1 MIKFP
6 VILCVIFSLCG
17 WVKAQIEE
25 DDSGQS
31 IKSLQTIFT
40 EANTLMIQKDYKG
53 ALKKYYQGMDLFP
66 EAKGLLYNG
75 GLAAFQSGDYPEA
88 LNFWRK
94 LKSVDN
100 EDWQVRA
107 KLIQTYQVL
116 KKFKERDDERQALYD
131 LRQHGNVAG
140 LKLTQ
145 SYVREQ
151 TEFGGRKVM
160 ALEYFEL
167 KGVNPLRYS
176 FLILDENEKPEST
189 ISLGF
194 NEEMDRLGQEQDREQ
209 RRQSSFHLDGYFNGN
224 HEIYE
229 TYSAEPSYDKIRLRV
244 KKILE
249 QKNSR

>member
-1 MIKFP
+1 MIKFLI
-6 VILCVIFSLCG
+6 ILGFIFSLMPG
-17 WVKAQIEE
+17 INAQIEE

-75 GLAAFQSGDYPEA
+75 GLAAFQSEDYPEA

-116 KKFKERDDERQALYD
+116 KKFKERDAERQALYD

-140 LKLTQ
+140 LKSTQ

-151 TEFGGRKVM
+151 TEFAGRKVM

-167 KGVNPLRYS
+167 KGENPLRYS
-176 FLILDENEKPEST
+176 FLILDENEKPASK
-189 ISLGF
+189 ILLSLDETTNG
-194 NEEMDRLGQEQDREQ
+194 LWQEPDQ
-209 RRQSSFHLDGYFNGN
+209 RRAEKKAFRLEGYFNDN
-224 HEIYE
+224 HETFE
-229 TYSAEPSYDKIRLRV
+229 TYAEEPSYDKIRIKV

-249 QKNSR
+249 EKF